1 MRDLPLADKS
11 RKDLR
16 SSVQAA
22 RDDGRSSDGGA
33 SGGASPTAVLLA
45 FLDVSLLARGMAEGN
60 RGRGLTVTWV
70 GRVEGGSTV
79 DEGDGIVN
87 VAADL
92 RRLAPGGY
100 ASFSR

>member
-16 SSVQAA
+16 FSVQVA
-22 RDDGRSSDGGA
+22 RDDARSSDGGT
-33 SGGASPTAVLLA
+33 SGGTSPTAVLLA

-70 GRVEGGSTV
+70 GRVEGGGTV
-79 DEGDGIVN
+79 DEGNGIIDV
-87 VAADL
+87 VADL
-92 RRLAPGGY
+92 GRLAPGG
-100 ASFSR
+100 